1 MPASSKPSLSVNASP
16 ESEAGILRGGVFRF
30 AVALVY
36 IGIGIAL
43 SLFGL
48 ERLEQSSRQQMLPIL
63 ESMNATAAAGMLTW
77 QRTMEQQ
84 VVHLAAD
91 PTLGELTALA
101 QSTDPDAQT
110 RVPQGFDQLLQRDF
124 VLLGA
129 QNMALVNAAGLVLAS
144 LDTQNAAPLAAWL
157 SENAELLRSA
167 APGTV
172 RTGLLRDAQ
181 QRSAFIVVA
190 GFAGPTPQHSGALVV
205 RFDVGSVLA
214 PITLAA
220 QFGASGE
227 SYVLD
232 AEARILTPHRF
243 DDAGMAAGGQGL
255 ANALG
260 AAMRARSA
268 GNSIAGYADYR
279 GARVLGAWQWVDSLD
294 IGIVTEVDEA
304 EALQAFAQTRE
315 LVLNM
320 ITGLAVLTLVVS
332 LVLAL
337 QARRGKQQMQAII
350 DARTRDIRLLAGAV
364 EQNPMAIMITAQDGT
379 IQYVNASF
387 EDITGYRTAE
397 VLGKTPA
404 LLKGGQT
411 PVATYADL
419 WHTIQAGQTW
429 EGDLLNRR
437 KDGTLYWSSTS
448 IAPVSQGKGS
458 PLSYICMAADV
469 SAQKAHADVLREQQR
484 HYELLLDHAG
494 DGIIGLDRQ
503 GAVTYCNQAAAL
515 MLGFQKE
522 ELLGKVLHETSHHT
536 RVDGSPYPR
545 HECPMFLSMQQ
556 AERREVSGEYLW
568 RQDGSALEVDYV
580 VVPLRKYEQVI
591 GSVLAFKDVSRRN
604 RADAHL
610 RASEKQFRTLLESV
624 PDPLLIVDSTGTIL
638 MVNHKTELVLGYRR
652 EELLGQK
659 VEMLVAERY
668 RGGHEAMRNEYIADP
683 DHHRLSATGVREVLA
698 RAKSGR
704 DMPMELTLNKIET
717 ETGVVFAASLHDIAE
732 RKQAQER
739 LQRSEERFEL
749 TVAGSGDGLWDVDLV
764 DGKAWFSERVRELL
778 GYQGEAELPNS
789 MDEFMRV
796 LHPADAPAVMAAY
809 NAHIATGEVYNIE
822 FRMRTRSGDWRWFN
836 ARGKSLRDASGH
848 ATRMAGSLSDIHERR
863 ALQGQIERE
872 REELRRL
879 LEASPLGVGVTVQGR
894 LRFANPRFLDMFAVA
909 LDAPIQGIY
918 VDITAREHLLARLQ
932 TELRVENLELEMY
945 DREGRTRDILAT
957 FMNFTLEGE
966 QGVIGWLLDITERKL
981 QEKLLRESELR
992 LNNAAEAA
1000 RIGLWEFVP
1009 DSGEVTT
1016 NEVWAFMLGYG
1027 AGELFEQVGSWLRF
1041 RQGIDGL
1048 ASLIHP
1054 EDLAPTMER
1063 LALHLR
1069 GEAEA
1074 FTAESR
1080 MRCADGSWKWLRVSG
1095 QIIDRHEDGSPA
1107 RVAGVHLDIDA
1118 QRQLQE
1124 QLVRARIA
1132 AEDATAA
1139 KSNFLANMSHEIRTP
1154 MNAIIGMSHLALK
1167 TDLDARQRKYLEKV
1181 SHSAQALLGI
1191 INDILD
1197 FSKIEAGK
1205 LALETNRFELQDVLE
1220 DLVTVVGFKAEENGL
1235 ELLIDVPR
1243 SLPASYLGD
1252 SLRLG
1257 QVLVNLVNN
1266 AIKFTPQ
1273 GEVVLSVRQ
1282 EWADAHKACL
1292 HFAVRDTG
1300 IGMSE
1305 EQRNRLFQSF
1315 SQGDASTTRRFGGT
1329 GLGLAISRN
1338 IVQLMQGE
1346 IWVESEPEQGSTF
1359 HFTVQL
1365 ALAETADATAAPA
1378 AGPQHRALVVDDN
1391 PAAREILLGQLA
1403 DAGCEAVQAASGEAA
1418 LEALVAGQR
1427 EGTPFD
1433 LLFIDWKMPQLDGL
1447 ATVRRLKALDIA
1459 LPRIVL
1465 VTAYG
1470 REDASDAASGLP
1482 VETILTK
1489 PILQRELQR
1498 VLSGPQS
1505 GTAANEKGPNESGS
1519 QALREALASL
1529 RGARVLLVE
1538 DNEDNLELALE
1549 LLQSN
1554 GLEVVTAMNG
1564 RQALEALEQHVVD
1577 GVLMDI
1583 QMPVMDGYEA
1593 TRAIRQQAR
1602 WRDLPILAMTAS
1614 TLTGDRDKAIAAG
1627 MQDHISKPIDVEHMF
1642 RVLARWVHPAI
1653 VPPVVTP
1660 APQTTATPVPAAA
1673 FPALEGIDSA
1683 LGLRRTQNNAALYRK
1698 LLARFASGQG
1708 DIARR
1713 LAAAIAADD
1722 WVLAQREVHTFKGLA
1737 GTIGAL
1743 ALQQLSERLEADY
1756 AQRTDNDVLL
1766 AELTQELARVLQAI
1780 AGLDSPPDAGPATS
1794 AESATAGSDTREAC
1808 ALLRELLALVEAF
1821 DTAAQDLLEARA
1833 DELAQGG
1840 RAALVKGLRRALGSY
1855 DFDAAQALITQFL
1868 QDNEETP
1875 A

>member
-1 MPASSKPSLSVNASP
+1 M
-16 ESEAGILRGGVFRF
+16 LRGGLFRF
-30 AVALVY
+30 AVAIVY
-36 IGIGIAL
+36 IVVGIAL
-43 SLFGL
+43 SLAGL
-48 ERLEQSSRQQMLPIL
+48 ERLEQDARRQMLPIL
-63 ESMNATAAAGMLTW
+63 ESMNATAAAGILTW
-77 QRTMEQQ
+77 QRNIGLQ
-84 VVHLAAD
+84 VAHIAGD
-91 PTLGELTALA
+91 PLLGELIERAGQGAAAAELEQEFTALM
-101 QSTDPDAQT
+101 
-110 RVPQGFDQLLQRDF
+110 QRDF

-129 QNMALVNAAGLVLAS
+129 QSMDLVDADGRVLTSLGRQDSAS
-144 LDTQNAAPLAAWL
+144 LEAWL
-157 SENAELLRSA
+157 SANPETLQSA
-167 APGTV
+167 GQGGV
-172 RTGLLRDAQ
+172 GTGLLQDAQ
-181 QRSAFIVVA
+181 QESTLAVLGGLPGA
-190 GFAGPTPQHSGALVV
+190 TPQRRGALVV
-205 RFDVGSVLA
+205 RFDVGTVLS

-220 QFGASGE
+220 RFGASGE

-232 AEARILTPHRF
+232 ANARILTPHRF
-243 DDAGMAAGGQGL
+243 ELAGAPGAQGL
-255 ANALG
+255 DSELG

-268 GNSIAGYADYR
+268 GHSITGYLDYR
-279 GARVLGAWQWVDSLD
+279 GARVLGAWQWVDGLD
-294 IGIVTEVDEA
+294 IGIVTEVDEV
-304 EALQAFAQTRE
+304 EALQAFSQTRA

-320 ITGLAVLTLVVS
+320 IAGLAVLTVVVS

-337 QARRGKQQMQAII
+337 QTRRGKQQMQAII

-364 EQNPMAIMITAQDGT
+364 DQNPMAIMITAQDGT

-387 EDITGYRTAE
+387 EEITGYSAAE
-397 VLGKTPA
+397 ALGKTPA

-411 PVATYADL
+411 PPATYAGL
-419 WHTIQAGQTW
+419 WRTILAGQTW

-448 IAPVSQGKGS
+448 IAPVSQGDGS

-469 SAQKAHADVLREQQR
+469 TEQKAHADVLREQQE

-494 DGIIGLDRQ
+494 DGIIGLDLQ
-503 GAVTYCNQAAAL
+503 GVVTYCNQAAANL
-515 MLGFQKE
+515 LGFEKE
-522 ELLGKVLHETSHHT
+522 QLLGKVLHETSHHT
-536 RVDGSPYPR
+536 RPDGSPYLP
-545 HECPMFLSMQQ
+545 HECPMLLSMRQ
-556 AERREVSGEYLW
+556 AERREVSGELLW
-568 RQDGSALEVDYV
+568 RQDGSPLEVDYV
-580 VVPLRKYEQVI
+580 VVPLRKDEQVI
-591 GSVLAFKDVSRRN
+591 GGVLAFKDVSLRN

-624 PDPLLIVDSTGTIL
+624 PDPLLIVDSTGSIV
-638 MVNHKTELVLGYRR
+638 MVNHKTELVLGYSR
-652 EELLGQK
+652 EELLGEK

-668 RGGHEAMRNEYIADP
+668 RGGHEALRREYIADP
-683 DHHRLSATGVREVLA
+683 DHHRLAATGVREVLA
-698 RAKSGR
+698 RAKSGQ

-717 ETGVVFAASLHDIAE
+717 ETGVVFAASMHDIAE

-749 TVAGSGDGLWDVDLV
+749 TVAGSGDGLWDVDLEH
-764 DGKAWFSERVRELL
+764 GKAWFSERVRELL

-796 LHPADAPAVMAAY
+796 LHPEDAPAVNAAY
-809 NAHIATGEVYNIE
+809 SAHIATGEIYNIE
-822 FRMRTRSGDWRWFN
+822 FRMRTRGGDWRWFN
-836 ARGKSLRDASGH
+836 ARGKSLRDANGR
-848 ATRMAGSLSDIHERR
+848 ALRMAGSLSDIHERR
-863 ALQGQIERE
+863 ALQEQIERE
-872 REELRRL
+872 REQLRRL

-909 LDAPIQGIY
+909 LDAPIHGIY
-918 VDITAREHLLARLQ
+918 ADIRDREKLLVRLQ
-932 TELRVENLELEMY
+932 QDQRVENLELEMY
-945 DREGRTRDILAT
+945 DREGRTRDMLAT
-957 FMNFTLEGE
+957 FMNFSLEGE

-1000 RIGLWEFVP
+1000 RIGLWEFEP
-1009 DSGEVTT
+1009 DTGELTT
-1016 NEVWAFMLGYG
+1016 NEVWATMLGYG
-1027 AGELFEQVGSWLRF
+1027 VGELFERSGGWLRF
-1041 RQGIDGL
+1041 RDGIDGL

-1054 EDLAPTMER
+1054 EDLEPTMER

-1069 GEAEA
+1069 GEATA
-1074 FTAESR
+1074 FESESR
-1080 MRCADGSWKWLRVSG
+1080 VRCADGSWKWLRVSG
-1095 QIIDRHEDGSPA
+1095 QIIDRQEDDSPA
-1107 RVAGVHLDIDA
+1107 RVAGVHLDVDA

-1132 AEDATAA
+1132 AEEATAA

-1167 TDLDARQRKYLEKV
+1167 TDLDVRQRKYLEKV

-1205 LALETNRFELQDVLE
+1205 LSLENTRFELQDVLE

-1235 ELLIDVPR
+1235 ELLIDAPR
-1243 SLPASYLGD
+1243 SLPTGFVGD

-1266 AIKFTPQ
+1266 AIKFTPH

-1282 EWADAHKACL
+1282 QWADAHTVCL

-1305 EQRNRLFQSF
+1305 EQRSRLFQSF

-1329 GLGLAISRN
+1329 GLGLVISRN
-1338 IVQLMQGE
+1338 IVHLMQGE
-1346 IWVESEPEQGSTF
+1346 IWVESAPEQGSTF

-1365 ALAETADATAAPA
+1365 ALAEASDSEAAPVATAR
-1378 AGPQHRALVVDDN
+1378 QRALVVDDN

-1403 DAGCEAVQAASGEAA
+1403 EGGCEAVQAGSGE
-1418 LEALVAGQR
+1418 EALASLVAAQQAGS
-1427 EGTPFD
+1427 PFD

-1447 ATVRRLKALDIA
+1447 ATVRRLSTLDLA

-1470 REDASDAASGLP
+1470 REDASDAAAGLP
-1482 VETILTK
+1482 IETILTK
-1489 PILQRELQR
+1489 PILQRDLQR
-1498 VLSGPQS
+1498 VLSGPAS
-1505 GTAANEKGPNESGS
+1505 GERNRDLTSDESGS
-1519 QALREALASL
+1519 PVLREALASL

-1538 DNEDNLELALE
+1538 DNEDNLELAQE

-1554 GLEVVTAMNG
+1554 GLEVITAMNG
-1564 RQALEALEQHVVD
+1564 RQALEALEQHTVD

-1627 MQDHISKPIDVEHMF
+1627 MQDHISKPIDVDLMF
-1642 RVLARWVHPAI
+1642 KVLARWVHPAS
-1653 VPPVVTP
+1653 VPPAGAQ
-1660 APQTTATPVPAAA
+1660 APQTAATAASAAE
-1673 FPALEGIDSA
+1673 FPALAGIDTA
-1683 LGLRRTQNNAALYRK
+1683 LGLRRTQNNDALYRK
-1698 LLARFASGQG
+1698 LLGRFASGQQ
-1708 DIARR
+1708 DIAER
-1713 LAAAIAADD
+1713 LRAAIAADD
-1722 WVLAQREVHTFKGLA
+1722 WALAQREVHTFKGLA

-1743 ALQQLSERLEADY
+1743 ALQEVSERLEADY
-1756 AQRTDNDVLL
+1756 ARHTGNDAVL
-1766 AELTQELARVLQAI
+1766 AELTQRLTQVLEAI
-1780 AGLDSPPDAGPATS
+1780 AALDSASVVAASSAAQSAAAGPDA
-1794 AESATAGSDTREAC
+1794 REVC
-1808 ALLRELLALVEAF
+1808 ALLRELLPLVEAF
-1821 DTAAQDLLEARA
+1821 DTAALDQLEVQA
-1833 DELAQGG
+1833 DALQRGG
-1840 RAALVKGLRRALGSY
+1840 GTALVKGLRRALGTY
-1855 DFDAAQALITQFL
+1855 DFDTAQTLITQFL
-1868 QDNEETP
+1868 HDNEEKP